1 MNMHTAVLPRDPRQ
15 PNPRRSDARRVARTG
30 RLINVALAVTGAAAL
45 LAWLLASVLHLS
57 EQAVVL
63 CVMTIAFAASW
74 AVTNRR
80 PTNRHRVTLIPV
92 RVRTH

>member
-1 MNMHTAVLPRDPRQ
+1 MHTAVLPTD
-15 PNPRRSDARRVARTG
+15 PRRSDARRVTAARAS
-30 RLINVALAVTGAAAL
+30 RLINAALVVTASAAL

-63 CVMTIAFAASW
+63 SVMTIAFASSW
-74 AVTNRR
+74 AITNRR
-80 PTNRHRVTLIPV
+80 PVNRHRVTLIPA

>member
-1 MNMHTAVLPRDPRQ
+1 MRTAVLPREPQRPD
-15 PNPRRSDARRVARTG
+15 SRRVTAARTG
-30 RLINVALAVTGAAAL
+30 RLINAALVVTGSAAL
-45 LAWLLASVLHLS
+45 LAWLLASVVHLS

-63 CVMTIAFAASW
+63 SVMTISFAVSW

-80 PTNRHRVTLIPV
+80 TVNTHRVTLIPA

>member
-1 MNMHTAVLPRDPRQ
+1 MHTAVLLRDPRQ

-30 RLINVALAVTGAAAL
+30 RLIKAALFVTGAAAL

-80 PTNRHRVTLIPV
+80 PADHHRVTLIPV

>member
-1 MNMHTAVLPRDPRQ
+1 MRTAVLPRELQRPDT
-15 PNPRRSDARRVARTG
+15 RRVTATRTG
-30 RLINVALAVTGAAAL
+30 RLINAALVFTGGAAL
-45 LAWLLASVLHLS
+45 LAWLLASVVHLS

-63 CVMTIAFAASW
+63 SVMTISFAVSW

-80 PTNRHRVTLIPV
+80 PVDRHRVTMIPV

>member
-1 MNMHTAVLPRDPRQ
+1 MHTAVLPRE
-15 PNPRRSDARRVARTG
+15 PRRPDSRRATAARTG
-30 RLINVALAVTGAAAL
+30 HLIHAAFAFTGGAAL

-63 CVMTIAFAASW
+63 SVMTIAFAASW

-80 PTNRHRVTLIPV
+80 PVNQHRVTMIPA

>member
-1 MNMHTAVLPRDPRQ
+1 MNVLPYPQRA
-15 PNPRRSDARRVARTG
+15 SDRGRTPAARAT
-30 RLINVALAVTGAAAL
+30 RLVNAALAVTAAAAL

-63 CVMTIAFAASW
+63 TVMAIAFTISW

-80 PTNRHRVTLIPV
+80 PVSHHRVTMIPA
-92 RVRTH
+92 RIRTH

>member
-1 MNMHTAVLPRDPRQ
+1 MRTAVLAREQPRPDT
-15 PNPRRSDARRVARTG
+15 RRVAATRGG
-30 RLINVALAVTGAAAL
+30 RLINAAIVVTGGAAL

-63 CVMTIAFAASW
+63 SVMTISFAASW

-80 PTNRHRVTLIPV
+80 PVNRHRVTLVPV
-92 RVRTH
+92 RVRAH

>member
-1 MNMHTAVLPRDPRQ
+1 MNMHTAVLPTDPRQ
-15 PNPRRSDARRVARTG
+15 PNPRRSDARRVGRTG
-30 RLINVALAVTGAAAL
+30 RLINAALTVTGAAAL

-80 PTNRHRVTLIPV
+80 PVNHHRVTLIPA